1 MEDLIIFSIIFACCG
16 VVYGIYK
23 LTVNYATYKFKSEH
37 YKELYNMERKFYID
51 SMITFRQ
58 VLEER
63 NKVTGIK
70 NDPAIDALDNWIIQK
85 LDYKEPFMEE

>member
-1 MEDLIIFSIIFACCG
+1 MEDLIIFSKIFACWG

-23 LTVNYATYKFKSEH
+23 LTANYAMYKFKSEH
-37 YKELYNMERKFYID
+37 YKELYSMKRKFYID

-85 LDYKEPFMEE
+85 LGYKEPFTEE